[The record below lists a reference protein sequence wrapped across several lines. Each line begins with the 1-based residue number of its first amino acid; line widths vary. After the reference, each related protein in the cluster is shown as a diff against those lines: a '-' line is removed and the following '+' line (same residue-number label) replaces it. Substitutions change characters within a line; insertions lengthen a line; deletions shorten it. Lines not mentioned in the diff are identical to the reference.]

1 MKIILLGY
9 GSMGKV
15 HLNAY
20 LRMKNVEVVGIYS
33 VSNRGHIH
41 GIRFVDRLDEALNLD
56 AEAVDI
62 CLPTFLHR
70 EVFDQA
76 LAKGK
81 HVFLE
86 KPVAHT
92 MEDLQ
97 AMRDAAAKSG
107 KKVMVGQVLRYF
119 PEYRRLKERIDPNK
133 PASALCSRRAKLP
146 QGVGN
151 WFLDRSKSGG
161 VILDLSLH
169 DIDYLRWVLGP
180 VSKIY
185 AQADPDHYYALI
197 TMRHQ
202 NGSIS
207 RIEGSWRYPGGFAQE
222 IELAQEG
229 QLFSYSN
236 KQSAPLHVYTEN
248 DAEADAVELPMVA
261 LRNDPW
267 YQELSDFVAAIKEN
281 REIPVPLEEAIE
293 STKLALLAIE
303 SANRRQPIAV
313 K

>member
-1 MKIILLGY
+1 MKIVLLGY

-15 HLNAY
+15 HLNVY

-33 VSNRGHIH
+33 TSNRGRVHDIP
-41 GIRFVDRLDEALNLD
+41 FVNCLDDALNLD

-70 EVFDQA
+70 GAFERA

-92 MEDLQ
+92 FEDLQ
-97 AMRDAAAKSG
+97 AMKEAAAKSD

-119 PEYRRLKERIDPNK
+119 PEYRRLRECLDPTK
-133 PASALCSRRAKLP
+133 PTSALCSRRSKLP
-146 QGVGN
+146 EGMGD
-151 WFLDRSKSGG
+151 WFLDCSKSGG

-180 VSKIY
+180 VSRIY
-185 AQADPDHYYALI
+185 AQTDREHYYALI

-236 KQSAPLHVYTEN
+236 KQSAPLHVYTERSP
-248 DAEADAVELPMVA
+248 ESEAVELPAVA

-267 YQELSDFVAAIKEN
+267 YKELSDFITAIKEN
-281 REIPVPLEEAIE
+281 KDVPIPFEEAIE
-293 STKLALLAIE
+293 STTLALLAIE
-303 SANRRQPIAV
+303 SARRGQPIAV
-313 K
+313 E